1 MFFTS
6 IMFVQLAYRMNTQSL
21 HHFGNPFVF
30 EIFHI
35 LCTNNHFC
43 HYYNITRKTDARICL
58 SKIFWHRLC
67 CLPVH
72 LLLNCYCCYCFFLN
86 LNLMQNPALTLNLNT
101 LPVLRQNPRH
111 LTEFFVRSLHHQL
124 LVAVLNQRRIES
136 GFFPRS
142 QIENT
147 KQNREKMT

>member
-1 MFFTS
+1 MFFAS

-30 EIFHI
+30 VLTTCLQKRQKYFTCFAQITIFATI
-35 LCTNNHFC
+35 
-43 HYYNITRKTDARICL
+43 II
-58 SKIFWHRLC
+58 

-72 LLLNCYCCYCFFLN
+72 LLLHCYCCYCFFLN

-111 LTEFFVRSLHHQL
+111 LTEFFVRSLHHQR
-124 LVAVLNQRRIES
+124 LVVLNQRRIES
-136 GFFPRS
+136 GFFPRC